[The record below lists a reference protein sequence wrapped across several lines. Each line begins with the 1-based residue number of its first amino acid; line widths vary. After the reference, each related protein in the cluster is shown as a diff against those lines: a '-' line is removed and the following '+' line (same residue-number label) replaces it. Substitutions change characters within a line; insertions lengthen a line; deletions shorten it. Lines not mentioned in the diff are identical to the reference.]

1 VTGVAVSAVRVNGLL
16 TLIKGYWGGSCV
28 DGAGRRIEPV
38 ATTISAAAMQAL
50 AAYGGPPR
58 AGAGAGG
65 PYPAGEAKRETVRHG
80 AGVSVELS
88 ADARASLIAV
98 QSAASWPGLSAGPAA
113 AAGAAGTSG
122 AYELPGSRL
131 NLSI

>member
-1 VTGVAVSAVRVNGLL
+1 
-16 TLIKGYWGGSCV
+16 
-28 DGAGRRIEPV
+28 V

-58 AGAGAGG
+58 VGAGAAG